1 MIMRDASMYLAGSL
15 ISILSRKEYSLRASG
30 WAAFISLYKVRPR
43 CQKVEIE
50 SSSRHLR
57 RSMSA
62 ATSISDRLRRWSDAR
77 NSCNGRRSLLAVMA
91 SAWMAVLA
99 MFFNYIAIS
108 LGMIR
113 RYIQIPAT
121 LSSLVLILRRR
132 VHKLIKV
139 QGKENGSN

>member
-1 MIMRDASMYLAGSL
+1 
-15 ISILSRKEYSLRASG
+15 
-30 WAAFISLYKVRPR
+30 
-43 CQKVEIE
+43 
-50 SSSRHLR
+50 
-57 RSMSA
+57 
-62 ATSISDRLRRWSDAR
+62 
-77 NSCNGRRSLLAVMA
+77 
-91 SAWMAVLA
+91 MAVSPGGDGLRLDGGVGYV
-99 MFFNYIAIS
+99 FNYIAIS